1 MKTATKSN
9 TRNLVLAA
17 LFIAIVLV
25 QVLVPFLGYIPLGL
39 TAVGLQIAIIQ
50 FTVAI
55 AAIMMG
61 PWWGGLIGGVWGLAS
76 LIQAWTQ
83 VYNLGAFLFRNPVTA
98 IVPRIMIGIVVGY
111 VFQELAVKRQ
121 HRGLAL
127 TLSGFL
133 ASFTNTALVVLFSW
147 ITIAGFGYYFPGI
160 PHSGTFM
167 WILLSLV
174 GVNGI
179 AEMIAGVIIV
189 PIVGSAILAVR
200 RSRD

>member
-1 MKTATKSN
+1 MKSSSSTN

-17 LFIAIVLV
+17 LFIAIIIV

-39 TAVGLQIAIIQ
+39 TALGIQISIIQ

-55 AAIMMG
+55 AAIVMG

-76 LIQAWTQ
+76 LIQAWTT

-98 IVPRIMIGIVVGY
+98 ILPRVMIGIVVGY
-111 VFQELAVKRQ
+111 IFQELAVKRQ
-121 HRGLAL
+121 HRGWAL
-127 TLSGFL
+127 TLSGFM
-133 ASFTNTALVVLFSW
+133 ASFTNTALVVVFSW
-147 ITIAGFGYYFPGI
+147 ITIVMFHIYFPGI
-160 PHSGTFM
+160 PHSGTFT

-189 PIVGSAILAVR
+189 PIIGGAILAVR
-200 RSRD
+200 RSR